1 MFLQLEKQI
10 QAAFRESLS
19 IRFGVDSEV
28 VIEQPKQASFGDV
41 ATREGDVYPT
51 PMPDYFTVSVQ
62 DVVRLALS
70 AVARD
75 RARIIPGTALN
86 LTMSI
91 VAFLPMFV
99 KRLFLNAQVARKRIA
114 SKASPPMDY
123 EISGMV

>member
-1 MFLQLEKQI
+1 M
-10 QAAFRESLS
+10 
-19 IRFGVDSEV
+19 
-28 VIEQPKQASFGDV
+28 
-41 ATREGDVYPT
+41 YPT
-51 PMPDYFTVSVQ
+51 SMPDYFTLSVQ

-75 RARIIPGTALN
+75 RARIIPGTTLN
-86 LTMSI
+86 LVVSV

-99 KRLFLNAQVARKRIA
+99 KRLFLNAQAARKKIP